1 VSEGKL
7 STTPKG
13 RPEAP
18 HVPAAFINAIAEEG
32 TKAEAVEWLQKT
44 WNELCR
50 AESEIRKVR
59 EDLERA
65 VSNHA
70 ADLSLARSEI
80 ERSLWVPVS
89 ERLPEGDADVLTID
103 RDGKVHGKPAHS
115 VRTDSTFAMRAG
127 NKPFYTHWMPL
138 PAAPEPKP

>member
-1 VSEGKL
+1 MTEER

-70 ADLSLARSEI
+70 ADLSLARSESTTTLREAI
-80 ERSLWVPVS
+80 ARHVESYRGQMPDQVLDVIA
-89 ERLPEGDADVLTID
+89 ADI
-103 RDGKVHGKPAHS
+103 RNFPH
-115 VRTDSTFAMRAG
+115 
-127 NKPFYTHWMPL
+127 
-138 PAAPEPKP
+138 E